1 MIQIDELIKDATS
14 KVVELKK
21 DKKTIDSAMTLLN
34 VLKLIKTEFMKKQ
47 TEPDRE
53 SKELT
58 EDEQMKIL
66 MKMVAQ
72 RKDSIEQYLK
82 GGRED
87 LADAEKK
94 EMEVIN
100 SYLPKEASE
109 EEIADYTRLAVTIY
123 KTTKDAGY
131 VLSMKDMKGIM
142 GLVKEKYPT
151 ANGGIVSKTL
161 KEILDAK

>member
-1 MIQIDELIKDATS
+1 MIQIDDLIKDATS

-21 DKKTIDSAMTLLN
+21 DNKPIDSAMTLLN
-34 VLKLIKTEFMKKQ
+34 VLKLIKTEFMRKQ
-47 TEPDRE
+47 TEPDRA

-58 EDEQMKIL
+58 EEEQMKIL

-72 RKDSIEQYLK
+72 RKDSIEQYMK
-82 GGRED
+82 GGRKD
-87 LADAEKK
+87 LADSEKK

-123 KTTKDAGY
+123 KTTKDDGY
-131 VLSMKDMKGIM
+131 TLSMKDMKGIM
-142 GLVKEKYPT
+142 TLVKEKYPT

-161 KEILDAK
+161 KEILDIK